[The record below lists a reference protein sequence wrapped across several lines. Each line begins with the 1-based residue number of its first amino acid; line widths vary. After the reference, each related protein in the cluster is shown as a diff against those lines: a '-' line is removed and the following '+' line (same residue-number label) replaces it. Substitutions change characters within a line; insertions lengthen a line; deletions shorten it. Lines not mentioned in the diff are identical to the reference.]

1 MRPLDPR
8 LLRKAKAATRFIVG
22 VVALAI
28 FSTLATVGVAFGLS
42 QFISKSFIDQIPIQD
57 TLGYLQIALIAAI
70 ARAIVLWGQEYL
82 GSIAAAAVKLDLRNQ
97 ALEKLSILGDERV
110 ATKGTGALSQ
120 LIGPG
125 LDALDSYFA
134 KFLPQ
139 LVYTALITPALVV
152 LIWSLDLESG
162 LALVFTLPLIPLFM
176 VMIGLFTSKVQ
187 AEQQAA
193 LGKLNGHYLEILRGA
208 TTLKIFGRIDRQ
220 LKTLHDVADEFRIRT
235 MRVLRISFLSGFALE
250 LAASL
255 SVALIAV
262 AIGLR
267 LVNGDLS
274 LEIGLFVLLLAPEA
288 YLPLRMV
295 GLQFHAA
302 SEGLEVS
309 KQVLDLLEEAP
320 ADRNARQL
328 QLPKN
333 KITALVGESGAGKS
347 SALMRLAKQTKA
359 RVSWLPQKPLL
370 IPGTVRE
377 NILCF
382 GSEDSVELA
391 KAVKAAAI
399 TDISLDARIGDQGIG
414 LSGGQAQRVA
424 LARIFYHQAVN
435 KTNYLFLDE
444 PTASLDL
451 KLQKRVA
458 SYLAELAKTGVTVIL
473 VTHQNSLVKIA
484 DQVVT
489 F

>member
-28 FSTLATVGVAFGLS
+28 LSTLATVGVAFGLS
-42 QFISKSFIDQIPIQD
+42 QFISKSFIDQVPIQE
-57 TLGYLQIALIAAI
+57 TLGYLQIALVAAI
-70 ARAIVLWGQEYL
+70 ARALVLWGQEYL
-82 GSIAAAAVKLDLRNQ
+82 GSIASAAVKLDLRTQ
-97 ALEKLSILGDERV
+97 ALQKLAILGDEQV

-120 LIGPG
+120 LLGPG

-187 AEQQAA
+187 AEQQKA
-193 LGKLNGHYLEILRGA
+193 LSKLNGHYLEILRGA
-208 TTLKIFGRIDRQ
+208 TTLKIFDRIERQ
-220 LKTLHDVADEFRIRT
+220 LKTLHDVAEEFRRRT

-274 LEIGLFVLLLAPEA
+274 LEVGLFVLLLAPEA

-295 GLQFHAA
+295 GVQFHSA

-309 KQVLDLLEEAP
+309 KQVLDLLEENSSSRP
-320 ADRNARQL
+320 AKRISIK
-328 QLPKN
+328 KN
-333 KITALVGESGAGKS
+333 KVTALVGESGIGKS
-347 SALMRLAKQTKA
+347 SALLQLAMENKKS
-359 RVSWLPQKPLL
+359 VSWLPQKPLL
-370 IPGTVRE
+370 LPGTIRE
-377 NILCF
+377 NILSF
-382 GSEDSVELA
+382 GAEKPLELELA
-391 KAVKAAAI
+391 IKSAGL
-399 TDISLDARIGDQGIG
+399 TDLSLDTWIGDQGIG

-424 LARIFYHQAVN
+424 LARIFYHQLVN
-435 KTNYLFLDE
+435 KTKYLFLDE
-444 PTASLDL
+444 PTAALDL
-451 KLQKRVA
+451 KLQKHIA
-458 SYLAELAKTGVTVIL
+458 SYLKQLAENDVTVVL
-473 VTHQNSLVKIA
+473 VTHQNSLVKAA